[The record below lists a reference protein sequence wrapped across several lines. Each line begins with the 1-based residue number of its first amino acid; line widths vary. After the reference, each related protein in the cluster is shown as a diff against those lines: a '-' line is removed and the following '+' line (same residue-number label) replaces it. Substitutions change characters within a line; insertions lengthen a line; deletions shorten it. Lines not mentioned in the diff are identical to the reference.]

1 MYMNKKILFLS
12 VGNTALYFAT
22 CALIGTGLLLELR
35 MDEEDGNVRLLGMG
49 QDDWGEIHL
58 IIALGFVALAVL
70 HLALHWAWIRS
81 MLARAKWASSLLLS
95 GLFLIA
101 GLLLWPTNQ
110 SGPNGGQ
117 SEQQESHDD

>member
-1 MYMNKKILFLS
+1 MNTKTLFLS
-12 VGNTALYFAT
+12 LGNTALYFAT

-35 MDEEDGNVRLLGMG
+35 MDEENGAVRILGMG

-81 MLARAKWASSLLLS
+81 MLARAKWASSLLLA
-95 GLFLIA
+95 GLFFIA

-110 SGPNGGQ
+110 TGPNGGQ
-117 SEQQESHDD
+117 SEQHERDDD